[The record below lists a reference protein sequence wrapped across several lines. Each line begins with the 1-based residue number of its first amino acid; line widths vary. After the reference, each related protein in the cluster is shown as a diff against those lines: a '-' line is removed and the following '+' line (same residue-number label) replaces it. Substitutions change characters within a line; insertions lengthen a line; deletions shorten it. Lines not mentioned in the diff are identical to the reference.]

1 MVGSKNLTVKD
12 SVSTWLKHPVGGPL
26 IRDALAE
33 AGVSEGVLGPVS
45 FFSLERVAGM
55 AGDRIPP
62 GAIDELVKRANAS

>member
-1 MVGSKNLTVKD
+1 MVGSKKLTVKD

-33 AGVSEGVLGPVS
+33 AGVSEGVLGPVKI
-45 FFSLERVAGM
+45 FSLERVVAM

-62 GAIDELVKRANAS
+62 GAIDELVARANA